1 MMLTLHCNK
10 GTPAEVIERAR
21 ALRVEH
27 VSIHCDMFPGYD
39 ESGIVPL
46 EPLREY
52 VGRIRDGGI
61 NVAGALKWT
70 GRDPGYVL
78 DPASHRAH
86 VDGMLETIRNLGA
99 VGIDTLLHYVDPE
112 APADP
117 ADDER
122 AWAGLIE
129 IYRELV
135 PEAERA
141 GVRLAHHAIWMFIP
155 PDLREEVTATGVTR
169 ERYRS
174 FRYPAWRGPFL
185 LRSADEIRRLINAV
199 PSPNNGVCL
208 CTGMDLMGG
217 DLPALVEEF
226 KGRIHY
232 SQMRD
237 HRGRWPSGYEVFPG
251 IGNVDLLGTLRRL
264 EAVGYDGPVS
274 PEHFGQ
280 PRHAGEDL
288 EAGAIAYIRDLL
300 AAAEAG

>member
-1 MMLTLHCNK
+1 MKLTLHCHER
-10 GTPAEVIERAR
+10 TPAEVVERAR
-21 ALRVEH
+21 ALGVGH
-27 VSIHCDMFPGYD
+27 VSIYCDVFPDYD
-39 ESGIVPL
+39 ETGIVPL

-61 NVAGALKWT
+61 DVAGAVKWT

-86 VDGMLETIRNLGA
+86 VDGMLETVRNLGA
-99 VGIDTLLHYVDPE
+99 AGIDTLLHYVDPE

-117 ADDER
+117 AADER
-122 AWAGLIE
+122 AWAGLVE
-129 IYRELV
+129 IYRQLV

-155 PDLREEVTATGVTR
+155 PDMRDEVVANGVTR
-169 ERYRS
+169 ERYRT
-174 FRYPAWRGPFL
+174 FRYPNWPGPFL

-226 KGRIHY
+226 KGRIYY
-232 SQMRD
+232 SQVRD
-237 HRGRWPSGYEVFPG
+237 HRGRWPSGYEVFSG
-251 IGNVDLLGTLRRL
+251 TGEVDLLGTLERL
-264 EAVGYDGPVS
+264 KAVGYDGPVS
-274 PEHFGQ
+274 PEHYGR
-280 PRHAGEDL
+280 PRYPGEDL
-288 EAGAIAYIRDLL
+288 EAGAIAYTRDLL
-300 AAAEAG
+300 AAAGV